1 MADILRIGMIGCD
14 TSHCGAFT
22 QMFNDP
28 KHAAHQPGFR
38 VAAAYPS
45 FSPDLKSSAER
56 VDEYKKTLSQKHG
69 VKMVESIEALLGE
82 ADVLMIESV
91 DGRRHLPE
99 LKAVAKAGKPVY
111 IDKPFA
117 ASLADAKEMVRIIK
131 EAKLPA
137 FSTSSLRFD
146 SAFTK
151 FLDAKD
157 KHGKVLGCDAYSPAH
172 LEPTNPGLFWYGIHG
187 VEILFTIMGRGCKTV
202 SGNSTDDADLAV
214 GVWDGGRIGTMRG
227 LRHGGNYGAMVIT
240 EKSPPQM
247 LPAASD
253 FYPSL
258 VAAMAKF
265 FKTKESPVA
274 IEETLEI
281 MAFIDG
287 ALRSTKKNGEDVA
300 LES

>member
-1 MADILRIGMIGCD
+1 MSDVIRIGMIGCD

-38 VAAAYPS
+38 VVAAYPS
-45 FSPDLKSSAER
+45 FSPDLKSSADR
-56 VDEYKKTLSQKHG
+56 VEEYKKTLSEKHG
-69 VKMVESIEALLGE
+69 VKMVESIDALLGE

-131 EAKLPA
+131 ETKLSA

-151 FLDAKD
+151 FLAAGD
-157 KHGKVLGCDAYSPAH
+157 KHGKVLGCDAFSPAH
-172 LEPTNPGLFWYGIHG
+172 LEPTNPGLFWYGVHG

-202 SGNSTDDADLAV
+202 SCNSTEDVDLAV
-214 GVWDGGRIGTMRG
+214 GVWEGGRVGTMRG
-227 LRHGGNYGAMVIT
+227 LRKGKGYGAAVMT

-247 LPAASD
+247 LLSNSD
-253 FYPSL
+253 YYPSL

-265 FKTKESPVA
+265 FKTKEAPVA

-287 ALRSTKKNGEDVA
+287 ALRSTKKNGEDVK
-300 LES
+300 LEV